1 MTVIAVK
8 EITGRHVLI
17 GLLGFFGIMLLV
29 NGIFVYFALST
40 FNGLENPNAYRDG
53 LHYNQRIAA
62 AERQAALGWS
72 HRLAVGEAGR
82 LEVTIRDKAGEPV
95 SGLAVN
101 GDIRRP
107 VGDGPAQPLV
117 FDEVGSG
124 IYAAKPAGLAAGNW
138 IVSLDAR
145 GPRGGGEA
153 TAYRIK
159 ERLWLKPHP

>member
-17 GLLGFFGIMLLV
+17 GLLGFFGIMLFV
-29 NGIFVYFALST
+29 NGIFVYIALST

-82 LEVTIRDKAGEPV
+82 LEVTIEDKAGKAV

-107 VGDGPAQPLV
+107 VGDGPAQPLA

-124 IYAAKPAGLAAGNW
+124 TYAAKSAGLAPGNW

-145 GPRGGGEA
+145 RPRGGSEP
-153 TAYRIK
+153 TVYRIK